1 MKDAEEAKAVP
12 ESDANY
18 KAFIAEVD
26 KYAAD
31 FKKTQAGLSEDLRA
45 ATDLYISI
53 LMEND
58 VSWDMAHPYA
68 ATMDEMLRH
77 VRVVKKV
84 YRPKRP
90 KWRRWI
96 DNCISIVVYTWAL
109 ICVYNLALMV
119 WDGFK

>member
-18 KAFIAEVD
+18 KAFIAEID
-26 KYAAD
+26 KWVAD
-31 FKKTQAGLSEDLRA
+31 FEKTRGGLSEDMRA
-45 ATDLYISI
+45 ATDLYISM
-53 LMEND
+53 LMAND
-58 VSWDMAHPYA
+58 VSWDLAHPYGEA
-68 ATMDEMLRH
+68 MDEMLRH

-84 YRPKRP
+84 YRPERP
-90 KWRRWI
+90 KWRRRM
-96 DNCISIVVYTWAL
+96 DNCISIAVHTWAL